1 MRQSQGALVSDGDS
15 DAVVWGAPE
24 VPGRVS
30 VLQVH
35 GPHLGQ
41 RGCGERL
48 ANKYPCGKEAPRPW
62 HSAGVTDGRR
72 ARPLVLGRGQE
83 AGELPRSGPL
93 GSSRA
98 KRIYQAEEWER
109 DSVGGSN
116 TDVDVGRCMRG
127 VLGRSGDGKDGKRGC
142 RTLAWASLS
151 LGAQR
156 RSQHGV
162 ASLST
167 GVTCRA

>member
-1 MRQSQGALVSDGDS
+1 M
-15 DAVVWGAPE
+15 
-24 VPGRVS
+24 S

-48 ANKYPCGKEAPRPW
+48 ANKYSCGKEAPRPW

-98 KRIYQAEEWER
+98 KRIDRAEEWER

-116 TDVDVGRCMRG
+116 TDVDVGRHKHG
-127 VLGRSGDGKDGKRGC
+127 DLGRSGEGKDGKRGC
-142 RTLAWASLS
+142 RNARLGLAE
-151 LGAQR
+151 
-156 RSQHGV
+156 
-162 ASLST
+162 T
-167 GVTCRA
+167 GVLMEPARGREPQHRRHLPRVKLLCCIALRNLHNVNIPKK